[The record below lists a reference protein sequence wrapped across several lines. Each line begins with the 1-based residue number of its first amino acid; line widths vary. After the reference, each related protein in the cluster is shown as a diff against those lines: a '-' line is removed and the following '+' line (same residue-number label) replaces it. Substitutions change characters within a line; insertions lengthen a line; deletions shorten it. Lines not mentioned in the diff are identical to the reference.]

1 MIPSVSSVYTKIRF
15 GAKFQKEDIEYTVLA
30 NPLCL
35 GKLFR
40 CGFRV
45 AESDLDARFPW
56 KMQCV
61 FLLLEE

>member
-1 MIPSVSSVYTKIRF
+1 MIPSINIVYTKITF
-15 GAKFQKEDIEYTVLA
+15 GAKFQKEDIEYTVTA
-30 NPLCL
+30 NLLCL

-40 CGFRV
+40 YGFRM
-45 AESDLDARFPW
+45 AESDLDVQFPW